1 MQRKIFVE
9 SYGCTQNKGD
19 SEIIKYLL
27 KEFLVDSIDKA
38 DTVIVNTCG
47 VKGQTEKKIVER
59 ISFLLDSKRV
69 IVSGCLPKINLN
81 VIDQRVS
88 GIIGPHDIDRI
99 QEVAFSDEKKIY
111 LSEDNR

>member
-1 MQRKIFVE
+1 MQPKIFIE
-9 SYGCTQNKGD
+9 TYGCTQNKGD

-27 KEFLVDSIDKA
+27 KEFLVDSVDKA
-38 DTVIVNTCG
+38 DIVIVNTCG

-59 ISFLLDSKRV
+59 ISLLLNNKKV

-81 VIDQRVS
+81 VIDKNVS

-99 QEVAFSDEKKIY
+99 Q
-111 LSEDNR
+111 